1 MNQIIEQISRIGIVP
16 VIAIDEAEM
25 AVPLARALVAG
36 GLPAAEVTFRTAAGE
51 EAIRR
56 IATEIPEMLVG
67 AGTVLTT
74 GQADRAIAAGAQ
86 FIVSPGFN
94 PAVTRYVIDK
104 GVPMMPGTASP
115 GEMEQ
120 AMSMGLDV
128 VKFFPAEQNGGVAK
142 LKALAGPY
150 TNLRWMPTGGVNTK
164 NLMDY
169 LSFDKIVACGG
180 TWMVKKDLIEAE
192 NWAEITRL
200 TREAVDTMLGFSL
213 AHVGINCLDAQASER
228 TARTI
233 CGLFG
238 LPFRAGNS
246 SNHAGT
252 AVECTKA
259 PGPGVHGHI
268 AIGTNSV
275 ERAIYHLERR
285 GVAIDHATC
294 KTDAKGRAKAVYLEG
309 DFGGFA
315 IHLVQK

>member
-1 MNQIIEQISRIGIVP
+1 MNQIIEQISHIGIVP
-16 VIAIDEAEM
+16 VIAIDEAEK

-56 IATEIPEMLVG
+56 IATEVPEMLVG

-94 PAVTRYVIDK
+94 PAVTRYVIDR
-104 GVPMMPGTASP
+104 GVLMMPGTASP

-180 TWMVKKDLIEAE
+180 TWMVKKDLIEGERRSPASAGRRFRPC
-192 NWAEITRL
+192 WALSCGTWASTVITRPKRKRPPGSSARFSSCP
-200 TREAVDTMLGFSL
+200 TSRATPPSSPEALWS
-213 AHVGINCLDAQASER
+213 A
-228 TARTI
+228 
-233 CGLFG
+233 
-238 LPFRAGNS
+238 
-246 SNHAGT
+246 
-252 AVECTKA
+252 
-259 PGPGVHGHI
+259 
-268 AIGTNSV
+268 
-275 ERAIYHLERR
+275 
-285 GVAIDHATC
+285 
-294 KTDAKGRAKAVYLEG
+294 
-309 DFGGFA
+309 
-315 IHLVQK
+315 